1 MENAPYSQRSGT
13 LTHSPH
19 DPESPTAQATIPEL
33 AYLGCTAVTVSPA
46 PLNITPPPLTSHHTH
61 RIDYGGKER
70 EMPETARGERKGE
83 KGCRTAVVWDEVM

>member
-19 DPESPTAQATIPEL
+19 DLESPTAQTTVLEL
-33 AYLGCTAVTVSPA
+33 AYLVCTAVTVSPA

-70 EMPETARGERKGE
+70 EDPETTQGERKEE
-83 KGCRTAVVWDEVM
+83 KG